1 MHLCD
6 LKLRQGNCKRR
17 SLAKKMKLLSYL
29 RGGWSITALLITRIK
44 SRLSR
49 ITTIAAIIAATVI
62 VGHTV
67 SAQVAPPALKTVPV
81 PEPDNLGDFV
91 KNKVAAIE
99 LGKALFWDMQVGS
112 DGIQSCATCHF
123 HAGADNRSKNQISPG
138 LLRVNADKSANK
150 DTVFTIGGAPNYQLK
165 PEDYPF
171 HKLADPNNR
180 ASAIVSDSNDITS
193 SQGVFN
199 SKFVDVVPGSAEDT
213 VTYETD
219 QDGFKVG
226 NTNVRRVE
234 PRNTPTVI
242 DAIFNFRNFWD
253 GRAQNEF
260 NGVNPFGLRDPNAK
274 LYKANNPAKL
284 EEVKVSLNNSSFAS
298 LAVGPPLNSFEM
310 SADGRTFEEIGD
322 KFGPGDR
329 KVHSAAKGKKLPR
342 KLAKKILPLRPL
354 GKQIVHPE
362 DSVLGSDSRS
372 PQPGLKTAT
381 YDKLIEDAFKP
392 EWWKSN
398 RVIRINADGSR
409 TVDNKPDRDLTTQ
422 EYTLKEYNF
431 SLFFGLAL
439 QAYAS
444 TLVSDNTPFDQFREG
459 NTNAL
464 TAQQQEGLN
473 LFLNKGCIGCHAGA
487 EFTTASVSNVQK
499 NGRIAPTPFVPGSFQ
514 DTGFFN
520 VGVTRT
526 LEDLGVGAEDN
537 LKSGSRPLSEA
548 LLAKQ
553 GTFQQVFGKPPI
565 VTVGSNDTVAA
576 DGLFKTPGLRNV
588 ELTAPYMHNGGMLTL
603 RQVVDFYS
611 RGAGD
616 DSPTRRLGVLDLSD
630 EEKEALVAFLEGLTD
645 ERVRLDK
652 APFDHPQLFVPNG
665 HPGNET
671 SVTDDGT
678 GKATDTLLEIPA
690 VGRNGGS
697 GTPNFL
703 QVSAPAAPAAAP
715 RSYPPGAGY
724 TQEDCATGT
733 TFKPLPGG
741 FVCQ

>member
-1 MHLCD
+1 
-6 LKLRQGNCKRR
+6 
-17 SLAKKMKLLSYL
+17 MKLLSYL

-284 EEVKVSLNNSSFAS
+284 EEVKVRLNNSSFAS

-381 YDKLIEDAFKP
+381 YDKLIEAAFKP

-464 TAQQQEGLN
+464 TAQQQQGLN
-473 LFLNKGCIGCHAGA
+473 LFLDSGCIVCHAGA

-616 DSPTRRLGVLDLSD
+616 DSPTPRDRVLNLSD
-630 EEKEALVAFLEGLTD
+630 EEKEALVAFLKGLTD

-703 QVSAPAAPAAAP
+703 QVSAPAAPAAAR

-724 TQEDCATGT
+724 TQEDCPTGT
-733 TFKPLPGG
+733 TFKPLAGG
-741 FVCQ
+741 FACQ

>member
-1 MHLCD
+1 MS
-6 LKLRQGNCKRR
+6 K
-17 SLAKKMKLLSYL
+17 
-29 RGGWSITALLITRIK
+29 
-44 SRLSR
+44 
-49 ITTIAAIIAATVI
+49 ITTIAAIIAAAVI

-260 NGVNPFGLRDPNAK
+260 NGVNSFGLRDPNAK
-274 LYKANNPAKL
+274 LYKANNPAQL

-298 LAVGPPLNSFEM
+298 LAVGPPLSSFEM

-362 DSVLGSDSRS
+362 DSVLGTDSRS

-464 TAQQQEGLN
+464 TAQQQQGLN
-473 LFLNKGCIGCHAGA
+473 LFLNSGCIVCHAGA

-553 GTFQQVFGKPPI
+553 GTFQQVFGKAPI
-565 VTVGSNDTVAA
+565 VTVGPNDRVAA

-616 DSPTRRLGVLDLSD
+616 DSPT
-630 EEKEALVAFLEGLTD
+630 
-645 ERVRLDK
+645 
-652 APFDHPQLFVPNG
+652 
-665 HPGNET
+665 
-671 SVTDDGT
+671 
-678 GKATDTLLEIPA
+678 
-690 VGRNGGS
+690 
-697 GTPNFL
+697 
-703 QVSAPAAPAAAP
+703 P
-715 RSYPPGAGY
+715 R
-724 TQEDCATGT
+724 D
-733 TFKPLPGG
+733 
-741 FVCQ
+741 

>member
-17 SLAKKMKLLSYL
+17 SLAKKMKFLSYL
-29 RGGWSITALLITRIK
+29 RGGWSITALLLRRIK

-123 HAGADNRSKNQISPG
+123 HGGADNRSKNQISPG
-138 LLRVNADKSANK
+138 VLRVNADKSANK

-171 HKLADPNNR
+171 HKLADPDNR

-260 NGVNPFGLRDPNAK
+260 NGVNSFGLRDPNAK
-274 LYKANNPAKL
+274 LYKANNPAQL

-298 LAVGPPLNSFEM
+298 LAVGPPLSSFEM

-362 DSVLGSDSRS
+362 DSVLGTDSRS
-372 PQPGLKTAT
+372 PQPGLKRAT

-439 QAYAS
+439 QTYAS

-464 TAQQQEGLN
+464 TAQQQQGLN
-473 LFLNKGCIGCHAGA
+473 LFLNSGCIVCHAGA

-553 GTFQQVFGKPPI
+553 GTFQQVFGKAPI
-565 VTVGSNDTVAA
+565 VTVGPNDTVAA

-616 DSPTRRLGVLDLSD
+616 DSPTPRDAVLNLSD
-630 EEKEALVAFLEGLTD
+630 EKKEALVAFLKGLTD

-703 QVSAPAAPAAAP
+703 QVSAPAAKAAAP

-724 TQEDCATGT
+724 TQEDCPAGT

-741 FVCQ
+741 FACQ

>member
-1 MHLCD
+1 
-6 LKLRQGNCKRR
+6 
-17 SLAKKMKLLSYL
+17 
-29 RGGWSITALLITRIK
+29 
-44 SRLSR
+44 
-49 ITTIAAIIAATVI
+49 
-62 VGHTV
+62 
-67 SAQVAPPALKTVPV
+67 
-81 PEPDNLGDFV
+81 
-91 KNKVAAIE
+91 
-99 LGKALFWDMQVGS
+99 
-112 DGIQSCATCHF
+112 
-123 HAGADNRSKNQISPG
+123 
-138 LLRVNADKSANK
+138 
-150 DTVFTIGGAPNYQLK
+150 
-165 PEDYPF
+165 
-171 HKLADPNNR
+171 
-180 ASAIVSDSNDITS
+180 VSDSNDITS

-487 EFTTASVSNVQK
+487 EFTTASVSNVK
-499 NGRIAPTPFVPGSFQ
+499 NARIARPVPSGSFQ

-520 VGVTRT
+520 IGVTRT

-553 GTFQQVFGKPPI
+553 GTFQQVFGKAPI
-565 VTVGSNDTVAA
+565 VTVGPTIQW
-576 DGLFKTPGLRNV
+576 LRMDCLKHPDSAMWSLLPPTCTMV
-588 ELTAPYMHNGGMLTL
+588 E
-603 RQVVDFYS
+603 
-611 RGAGD
+611 
-616 DSPTRRLGVLDLSD
+616 
-630 EEKEALVAFLEGLTD
+630 
-645 ERVRLDK
+645 
-652 APFDHPQLFVPNG
+652 
-665 HPGNET
+665 
-671 SVTDDGT
+671 
-678 GKATDTLLEIPA
+678 
-690 VGRNGGS
+690 
-697 GTPNFL
+697 
-703 QVSAPAAPAAAP
+703 
-715 RSYPPGAGY
+715 
-724 TQEDCATGT
+724 C
-733 TFKPLPGG
+733 
-741 FVCQ
+741 